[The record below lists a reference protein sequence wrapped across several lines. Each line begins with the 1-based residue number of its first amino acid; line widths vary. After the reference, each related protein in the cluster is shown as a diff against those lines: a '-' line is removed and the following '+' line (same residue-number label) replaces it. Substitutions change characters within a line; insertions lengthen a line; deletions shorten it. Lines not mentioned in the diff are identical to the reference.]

1 MDSKNRKALWHE
13 WLPVIIPLCL
23 STLGGAF
30 YTTWQVSASYDD
42 IKNTLKEH
50 GSQISD
56 VQNVL
61 AEHGKQINRMQLN
74 QERVMTRL
82 GISLYDPEPSDKWP
96 QPSAPASTKKPLS
109 NPFMPNQKET
119 AAPKNGHSFTLPA
132 QNISQAKPTPETA
145 HW

>member
-1 MDSKNRKALWHE
+1 MEAKKKAVRWELV
-13 WLPVIIPLCL
+13 LSIIAI
-23 STLGGAF
+23 SISILGSAF
-30 YTTWQVSASYDD
+30 YTTWRVSASYTE
-42 IKNTLKEH
+42 IKNMLKEH
-50 GSQISD
+50 GTQIGD
-56 VQNVL
+56 IQNVL